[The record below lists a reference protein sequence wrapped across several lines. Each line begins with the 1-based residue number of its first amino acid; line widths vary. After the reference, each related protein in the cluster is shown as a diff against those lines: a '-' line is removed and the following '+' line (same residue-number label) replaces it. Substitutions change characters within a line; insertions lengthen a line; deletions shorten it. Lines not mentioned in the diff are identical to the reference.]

1 MHLSQKYYGNQ
12 LERNNGM
19 EKFTPEQ
26 ARKLAGLSQSLIAK
40 KLNISEN
47 TYVKKEKG
55 VSRFYIDE
63 AYLLSEIVGINIE
76 KIIFKNRRLKED
88 RET

>member
-1 MHLSQKYYGNQ
+1 MPLSQKYYGNQ

-40 KLNISEN
+40 KLNIS
-47 TYVKKEKG
+47 
-55 VSRFYIDE
+55 
-63 AYLLSEIVGINIE
+63 
-76 KIIFKNRRLKED
+76 
-88 RET
+88 

>member
-1 MHLSQKYYGNQ
+1 
-12 LERNNGM
+12 M